1 MTDEKKVPGKPFVK
15 GDPRCWRKGKPKE
28 FNALRD
34 LAQAISQ
41 EVAVGRD
48 KETGVTSDI
57 IIAGHRVTVA
67 EKILRDWARS
77 GDWQRQKGFM
87 EIAFGKVPDKVEMT
101 GKDGAPLVPKGTGF
115 DYAGF
120 AADFAARFAGAG
132 VATADGAGEPLDTAH
147 ADAEAGDLPGAANP

>member
-1 MTDEKKVPGKPFVK
+1 MSNPTGKGGFGERK
-15 GDPRCWRKGKPKE
+15 QQIWRKGRPKE

-41 EVAVGRD
+41 EVAIGRD

-77 GDWQRQKGFM
+77 GDWQRQKGFI
-87 EIAFGKVPDKVEMT
+87 EIAFGKVPDEVNVGFNFAKMT
-101 GKDGAPLVPKGTGF
+101 DAQLTKFIEGAL
-115 DYAGF
+115 
-120 AADFAARFAGAG
+120 AAVGAG
-132 VATADGAGEPLDTAH
+132 IDGSATAGPANPTPMDN
-147 ADAEAGDLPGAANP
+147 GDLPSLHPAG